1 MVVVYELNLYIE
13 NCDSHTSSS
22 AATTMCDL
30 LVILWMTFMTRG
42 EKHQRNDALNVP
54 LLLLNCMKTKA
65 NVAADGASFHPFLF
79 YIIHIPHMCVC
90 VCILAQIQ

>member
-1 MVVVYELNLYIE
+1 MSEIYIE

-22 AATTMCDL
+22 ATTMCDL

-54 LLLLNCMKTKA
+54 LFLLNCMKNKVA
-65 NVAADGASFHPFLF
+65 VAADGASFHPFS
-79 YIIHIPHMCVC
+79 YNTPHTHMCVC
-90 VCILAQIQ
+90 VCVPAQIQ